1 MFMFNRVLVGL
12 FFLFTLVHYA
22 YANTAVEF
30 YYVNWEMVCDNTLT
44 CRVAGFGREL
54 DDGDSHISILLER
67 KAGANQPITG
77 GYFKYESYKYEDD
90 DKKEQ
95 ILKNHPI
102 SLVINNKDLGTLIK
116 KPNSIY
122 QLKPHQLSA
131 LLRVLKKTDNEI
143 FFKQGDRYWELFDI
157 GYNAVMLKMDEV
169 QGRIGTIGAIIKS
182 GKKSENDVYKPIP
195 APVIK
200 KGTVIKSDES
210 KKLTL
215 DEVIAIFPEFK
226 TRYSDEKE
234 ADCFSYD
241 LDEKEEDNFKPHFYL
256 YKLDKNNDLLK
267 ASCLRG
273 AYNFS
278 DAYWVIPKKKINNN
292 KIEFVVT
299 NVFPEYNNGVIKS
312 DRKMRGLGDCWIYE
326 ELTWNGRKF
335 VPSAKNTTGSCNG
348 FLGGTWRL
356 PILVTRVVT
365 K

>member
-1 MFMFNRVLVGL
+1 MFNRVLVGL
-12 FFLFTLVHYA
+12 FFLFTLGHCA

-143 FFKQGDRYWELFDI
+143 FFKQGDRYWELFDR

-182 GKKSENDVYKPIP
+182 GKKSENHVYKPIP

-241 LDEKEEDNFKPHFYL
+241 LDEKEEDNFKPYFYL

-335 VPSAKNTTGSCNG
+335 VPSAKNTTGSCNA

>member
-1 MFMFNRVLVGL
+1 MVMFYRILV
-12 FFLFTLVHYA
+12 FLLLICVYSAH
-22 YANTAVEF
+22 ANTPVEF
-30 YYVNWEMVCDNTLT
+30 YNANWEIVCDNTLT
-44 CRVAGFGREL
+44 CRVAGFGREV
-54 DDGDSHISILLER
+54 DDGESPISILLER
-67 KAGANQPITG
+67 KAGADQPITG

-182 GKKSENDVYKPIP
+182 GKKSENHVYKPIP

-267 ASCLRG
+267 ASCLTG

-278 DAYWVIPKKKINNN
+278 DAYWVIPKKKTNNN
-292 KIEFVVT
+292 KINYVGT
-299 NVFPEYNNGVIKS
+299 YVFPEYSNGVIKS
-312 DRKMRGLGDCWIYE
+312 NSKGRGLGDCWLYE
-326 ELTWNGRKF
+326 ELTWDGYKF
-335 VPSAKNTTGSCNG
+335 VPSAENTTGSCNG
-348 FLGGTWRL
+348 FAGGTWRL
-356 PILVTRVVT
+356 PLRITQV